1 MIEATAAI
9 NATQVGGV
17 QLRPAAASEVKNA
30 PAVSFTDAL
39 KSTAMQQV
47 QTVQQSEQMSMAA
60 LHGQASLQDV
70 VQATVKAELAVETA
84 IAIRNKMIESYQE
97 IMRMPV

>member
-9 NATQVGGV
+9 NASQVGGV
-17 QLRPAAASEVKNA
+17 QLRPAAATDLKAA
-30 PAVSFTDAL
+30 PAMSFTEAL

-47 QTVQQSEQMSMAA
+47 QTVQQSEQASMAA
-60 LHGQASLQDV
+60 MHGQASLQEV

-84 IAIRNKMIESYQE
+84 LAIRNKMIESYQE